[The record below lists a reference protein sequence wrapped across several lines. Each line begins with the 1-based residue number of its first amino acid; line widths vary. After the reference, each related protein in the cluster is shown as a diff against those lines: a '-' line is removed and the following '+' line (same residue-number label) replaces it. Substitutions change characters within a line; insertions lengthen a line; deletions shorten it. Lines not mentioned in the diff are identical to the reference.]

1 MPWTLKKT
9 SLAVSAALAGTSG
22 DIAQAQ
28 IEEIAVT
35 ATKRA
40 ESARDVPIS
49 VQPPGTIGLRL
60 SYDFE

>member
-9 SLAVSAALAGTSG
+9 SLAVFAALAGTSG

-28 IEEIAVT
+28 I
-35 ATKRA
+35 
-40 ESARDVPIS
+40 DVPIS
-49 VQPPGTIGLRL
+49 MQRPETIGLRL